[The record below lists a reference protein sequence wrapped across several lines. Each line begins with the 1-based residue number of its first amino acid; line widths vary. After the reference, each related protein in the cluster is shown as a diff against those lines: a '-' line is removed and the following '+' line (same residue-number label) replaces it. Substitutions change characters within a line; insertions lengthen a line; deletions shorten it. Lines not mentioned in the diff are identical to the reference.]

1 MYLYHFGLRELPFT
15 LTPNTQFF
23 LGLPS
28 HHEALQ
34 TLLTALKMGEGFIKV
49 TGEVGTGK
57 TLLCRKLMN
66 DIPSEFKTAYIPNPY
81 LQPDELRLALAQE
94 LGIQYDQVNPAQ
106 LTQLIQQALLEIS
119 KQNKTLVLI
128 LDEAQVLPEESLEVL
143 RLFTNLETE
152 SRKLIQLVLFAQP
165 ELDERLN
172 KHSLRQVKQRI
183 TFSFKLN
190 ALSES
195 QIQPY
200 LHHRMT
206 VAGFNGLPVFSDA
219 VCKSIYQA
227 TQGTPRVVNIIAHKC
242 LMLAYGEGKQ
252 SVELKHVKTASLDT
266 DINQGKT
273 YKNHLMLNKVSLVT
287 AASLAFI
294 TVILLAVKLSSGAF

>member
-1 MYLYHFGLRELPFT
+1 MYLYHYGLRELPFT

-66 DIPSEFKTAYIPNPY
+66 DITEEFTTAYIPNPY
-81 LQPDELRLALAQE
+81 LKPDELRIAVAQE
-94 LGIQYDQVNPAQ
+94 LGIDCKQINPAN
-106 LTQLIQQALLEIS
+106 LTQEIQQALMDIS
-119 KQNKTLVLI
+119 AQGKSLVLI
-128 LDEAQVLPEESLEVL
+128 LDEAQVLPDESLEVL

-152 SRKLIQLVLFAQP
+152 SRKLMQIVLFAQP
-165 ELDERLN
+165 ELDIRLAQHN
-172 KHSLRQVKQRI
+172 MRQIKQRI
-183 TFSFKLN
+183 TFSFNLQALN
-190 ALSES
+190 
-195 QIQPY
+195 QTQVQPY

-206 VAGFNGLPVFSDA
+206 IAGYSGMPVFSKP
-219 VCKSIYQA
+219 VCNALYKA
-227 TQGTPRVVNIIAHKC
+227 CFGTPRILNILAHKC

-252 SVELKHVKTASLDT
+252 EVELKHVKAAIKDT
-266 DINQGKT
+266 DGKPDDSA
-273 YKNHLMLNKVSLVT
+273 YNKKLLNNAALLASVSI
-287 AASLAFI
+287 SI
-294 TVILLAVKLSSGAF
+294 IIVILILNQFVFGEI

>member
-66 DIPSEFKTAYIPNPY
+66 DIPAEFVTAYIPNPY

-94 LGIQYDQVNPAQ
+94 LGIHCDQINSAQ
-106 LTQLIQQALLEIS
+106 LTQLIQQALLDIS

-165 ELDERLN
+165 ELDEKLN

-183 TFSFKLN
+183 TFSFKLS
-190 ALSES
+190 ALSDT

-206 VAGFNGLPVFSDA
+206 VAGFKGLPVFSEP
-219 VCKSIYQA
+219 VCKNIYQL
-227 TQGTPRVVNIIAHKC
+227 TQGTPRIVNIIAHKC

-252 SVELKHVKTASLDT
+252 NVELKHVKAASSDT
-266 DINQGKT
+266 GTSTNKTHINTLALKKMG
-273 YKNHLMLNKVSLVT
+273 LLT
-287 AASLAFI
+287 AASLA
-294 TVILLAVKLSSGAF
+294 VIVLVLLSLKLSAGAF